1 MANSH
6 KISGSALI
14 ALKEAL
20 TNIYWIKN
28 DLKMFV
34 NHTINN
40 KSFVSTLDMT
50 KYKRE
55 IANDIVNR
63 MSNRLDI
70 YEEDLLL
77 LLKAVSDM
85 SDFSHLKKWEDADKK
100 IKKAQE
106 SVEALRLHTKGY
118 FAIIEEQK
126 EAETR
131 KITYQNKIQKAQFFQ
146 SELEKLKID
155 FNRMS
160 ASSAS
165 PQKRGYEFEQ
175 FLNSLFNLF
184 DLDPKCSYKISGEQ
198 IDGCVYS

>member
-1 MANSH
+1 
-6 KISGSALI
+6 
-14 ALKEAL
+14 
-20 TNIYWIKN
+20 
-28 DLKMFV
+28 MFV

-160 ASSAS
+160 LVS
-165 PQKRGYEFEQ
+165 R
-175 FLNSLFNLF
+175 
-184 DLDPKCSYKISGEQ
+184 
-198 IDGCVYS
+198 

>member
-165 PQKRGYEFEQ
+165 PQKTR
-175 FLNSLFNLF
+175 
-184 DLDPKCSYKISGEQ
+184 I
-198 IDGCVYS
+198 